1 MTDLSTPSGSAQV
14 AVATLDGRFFRPPL
28 PDGHVLRPR
37 LCERLSAGLA
47 GRLLLVSAPAGFGKS
62 SLAVE
67 FCQGL
72 PAHWQSLWLGL
83 SPRDSDPGRFLER
96 LLEGL
101 QDYFPHL
108 GRQSL
113 GLLKMRQR
121 HQPFAFEEWLDGL
134 LDELAVHLSTAT
146 PLLLVLDDYH
156 LAQGPVLDRCLQ
168 FFLNHLP
175 DGLLVMVTSRQRP
188 DWHLARLRLSRQLLE
203 LHEQDLRL
211 THDEALSLLDRHSSS
226 LRGEA
231 LENLIQRSEGWVAG
245 LRFWLLAASEAGT
258 DGALPQSL
266 HGGEGLIRDYL
277 LEEVID
283 CLPAE
288 VQSFLYDTAPQE
300 RFCSELCDAVRDAHD
315 SGEILRFLLAHQV
328 FLVPLDEHGHWYRYH
343 HLFSDLLRTRPTSQS
358 MVPAASLH
366 LRACRWFNAQ
376 GLLDEAVEQALR
388 AGHLD
393 VAANLVQNLSEE
405 QLLAEQNVGMLLRWK
420 MDLPDSLLISTPRLI
435 VLYSWALGMACQL
448 DAAEELASHLSRF
461 LPAPSATAQKSM
473 LAQWLALSGIIAR
486 GRGNRELTLRYC
498 REALDS
504 LPSKRYGQ
512 RLMCLSTLSNLA
524 IADGD
529 LWRARGLNRES
540 LELAQRVGNPLFEAL
555 AHYDRARVL
564 QARGEICR
572 ALEEV
577 RQGLQRLQSLS
588 AQRLYAVRA
597 RLTLY
602 EGFLLAL
609 RMQPQSA
616 RVRLQAGLSE
626 ARACRDISV
635 LIGHCVIARLEGSS
649 GEFAKAF
656 AELAEAER
664 LMHIWDVPPIYYL
677 AMITLVKCELWLAQ
691 GRTDLAEAWL
701 ARLGQ
706 TYNGEN
712 AAAPPEFHPQLPLHI
727 ELQQALLEVIQGQ
740 PMLAEGR
747 LNALLEHGQ
756 QSGRQMLS
764 AMALTQKVALLLGS
778 GREPEAR
785 KALAQALDA
794 AGGGVL
800 QPFEG
805 LLAEHPDWL
814 RGQLQLC
821 PPTPV
826 SLSLSEK
833 LPALASRSAVESC
846 VAAEQLSAREL
857 AVLRLI
863 AQGCSNQEISDQLFI
878 SLHTVKTHASHINS
892 KLGVERRTQAVARAK
907 ELGVLG

>member
-1 MTDLSTPSGSAQV
+1 MTDLSPLPGPASITV
-14 AVATLDGRFFRPPL
+14 AALDGRFFRPPL
-28 PDGHVLRPR
+28 PDGYVLRPR
-37 LCERLSAGLA
+37 LCQRLQAGLG

-67 FCQGL
+67 FCQSL

-101 QDYFPHL
+101 QDYFPAL
-108 GRQSL
+108 GAGAL

-134 LDELAVHLSTAT
+134 LDELALHLDPAA

-211 THDEALSLLDRHSSS
+211 THDEALTLLDRHSSS

-231 LENLIQRSEGWVAG
+231 LESLIQRSEGWVAG
-245 LRFWLLAASEAGT
+245 LRFWLLAVAEAGN
-258 DGALPQSL
+258 DAALPQAL
-266 HGGEGLIRDYL
+266 NGGEGLIRDYL

-288 VQSFLYDTAPQE
+288 VQSFLYETAPQE
-300 RFCSELCDAVRDAHD
+300 RFCSELCDAVREAHD
-315 SGEILRFLLAHQV
+315 SAEILRFLLAHQV

-343 HLFSDLLRTRPTSQS
+343 HLFSDLLRSRPIAQA
-358 MVPAASLH
+358 MVPNATLH

-435 VLYSWALGMACQL
+435 VLYSWALGLACQL

-486 GRGNRELTLRYC
+486 GRGHRELTLRYC
-498 REALDS
+498 SEALES
-504 LPSKRYGQ
+504 LPAKRYGQ

-564 QARGEICR
+564 QSRGEILR
-572 ALEEV
+572 ALDEV
-577 RQGLQRLQSLS
+577 HQGLERLRGLS
-588 AQRLYAVRA
+588 PQRLYAVRA

-602 EGFLLAL
+602 EGFLLAMRL
-609 RMQPQSA
+609 QPQAA
-616 RVRLQAGLSE
+616 RLRLLAGIGE

-635 LIGHCVIARLEGSS
+635 LIGHCVIARLDGASH
-649 GEFAKAF
+649 EFAKAF

-691 GRTDLAEAWL
+691 GRIDLAEAWL

-706 TYNGEN
+706 TYTGEN
-712 AAAPPEFHPQLPLHI
+712 AAAPPEFHPQLPLHV
-727 ELQQALLEVIQGQ
+727 ELQQALLDVIQRQ

-747 LNALLEHGQ
+747 LNVLHENGQ
-756 QSGRQMLS
+756 RTGRQLLS
-764 AMALTQKVALLLGS
+764 VMALTQKVALLLSS

-785 KALAQALDA
+785 KVLSQALEAA
-794 AGGGVL
+794 AGGVY
-800 QPFEG
+800 QPFDA
-805 LLAEHPDWL
+805 LLKSHADWM
-814 RGQLQLC
+814 RGQLQPLSC
-821 PPTPV
+821 NAVGQQLLTHFPTAAPR
-826 SLSLSEK
+826 
-833 LPALASRSAVESC
+833 PAVESS
-846 VAAEQLSAREL
+846 ATEQLSSREL

-863 AQGCSNQEISDQLFI
+863 AQGCSNQEISEQLFI

-907 ELGVLG
+907 ALGLLL

>member
-1 MTDLSTPSGSAQV
+1 MTDLSPLPGPASITV
-14 AVATLDGRFFRPPL
+14 AALDGRFFRPPL
-28 PDGHVLRPR
+28 PDGYVLRPR
-37 LCERLSAGLA
+37 LCQRLQAGLG

-67 FCQGL
+67 FCQSL

-101 QDYFPHL
+101 QDYFPAL
-108 GRQSL
+108 GAGAL

-134 LDELAVHLSTAT
+134 LDELALHLDPAA

-211 THDEALSLLDRHSSS
+211 THDEALTLLDRHSSS

-231 LENLIQRSEGWVAG
+231 LESLIQRSEGWVAG
-245 LRFWLLAASEAGT
+245 LRFWLLAVAEAGN
-258 DGALPQSL
+258 DAALPQAL
-266 HGGEGLIRDYL
+266 NGGEGLIRDYL

-288 VQSFLYDTAPQE
+288 VQSFLYETAPQE
-300 RFCSELCDAVRDAHD
+300 RFCSELCDAVREAHD
-315 SGEILRFLLAHQV
+315 SAEILRFLLAHQV

-343 HLFSDLLRTRPTSQS
+343 HLFSDLLRSRPIAQA
-358 MVPAASLH
+358 MVPNATLH

-435 VLYSWALGMACQL
+435 VLYSWALGLACQL

-486 GRGNRELTLRYC
+486 GRGHRELTLRYC
-498 REALDS
+498 SEALES
-504 LPSKRYGQ
+504 LPAKRYGQ

-564 QARGEICR
+564 QSRGEILR
-572 ALEEV
+572 ALDEV
-577 RQGLQRLQSLS
+577 HQGLERLRGLS
-588 AQRLYAVRA
+588 PQRLYAVRA

-602 EGFLLAL
+602 EGFLLAMRL
-609 RMQPQSA
+609 QPQAA
-616 RVRLQAGLSE
+616 RVRLLAGIGE

-635 LIGHCVIARLEGSS
+635 LIGHCVIARLDGAS

-691 GRTDLAEAWL
+691 GRIDLAEAWL

-706 TYNGEN
+706 TYTGEN
-712 AAAPPEFHPQLPLHI
+712 AAAPPEFHPQLPLHV
-727 ELQQALLEVIQGQ
+727 ELQQALLDVIQGQ

-747 LNALLEHGQ
+747 LNVLHENGQ
-756 QSGRQMLS
+756 RTGRQLLS
-764 AMALTQKVALLLGS
+764 VMALTQKVALLLSS

-785 KALAQALDA
+785 KVLSQALEAA
-794 AGGGVL
+794 AGGVY
-800 QPFEG
+800 QPFDA
-805 LLAEHPDWL
+805 LLKSHADWM
-814 RGQLQLC
+814 RGQLQALSC
-821 PPTPV
+821 NAVSQQLLTHFPTVAPRP
-826 SLSLSEK
+826 S
-833 LPALASRSAVESC
+833 VENSTT
-846 VAAEQLSAREL
+846 EQLSSREL

-863 AQGCSNQEISDQLFI
+863 AQGCSNQEISEQLFI

-907 ELGVLG
+907 ALGLLL

>member
-1 MTDLSTPSGSAQV
+1 
-14 AVATLDGRFFRPPL
+14 LDGRFFRPPL
-28 PDGHVLRPR
+28 PDGYVLRPR
-37 LCERLSAGLA
+37 LCERLQAGLA

-67 FCQGL
+67 FCQSL

-101 QDYFPHL
+101 QDYFPAL
-108 GRQSL
+108 GAGAL

-134 LDELAVHLSTAT
+134 LDELTLHLDPAA

-175 DGLLVMVTSRQRP
+175 DGLLVMITSRQRP

-203 LHEQDLRL
+203 LHETDLRL
-211 THDEALSLLDRHSSS
+211 THDEALTLLDRHSSS

-245 LRFWLLAASEAGT
+245 LRFWLLAVSEAGS
-258 DGALPQSL
+258 DGALPQAL
-266 HGGEGLIRDYL
+266 NGGEGLIRDYL

-288 VQSFLYDTAPQE
+288 VQAFLYDTAPQE

-315 SGEILRFLLAHQV
+315 SAEILRFLQAHQV

-343 HLFSDLLRTRPTSQS
+343 HLFSDLLRSRPIAQA
-358 MVPAASLH
+358 MVPTATLH

-435 VLYSWALGMACQL
+435 VLYSWALGLACQL
-448 DAAEELASHLSRF
+448 DAAEELSSHLSRF

-486 GRGNRELTLRYC
+486 GRGHRELTIRYC
-498 REALDS
+498 TEALES
-504 LPSKRYGQ
+504 LPAKRYGQ

-564 QARGEICR
+564 QSRGEILR
-572 ALEEV
+572 ALDEV
-577 RQGLQRLQSLS
+577 HQGLGRLRGLS
-588 AQRLYAVRA
+588 PQRLYAVRA

-602 EGFLLAL
+602 EGFLLAMRL
-609 RMQPQSA
+609 QPQAA
-616 RVRLQAGLSE
+616 RVRLLAGISE

-635 LIGHCVIARLEGSS
+635 LIGHCVIARLDGGS

-706 TYNGEN
+706 TYTGER
-712 AAAPPEFHPQLPLHI
+712 AAAPPEFHPQLPLHV
-727 ELQQALLEVIQGQ
+727 ELQQALLDLNQGQ

-747 LNALLEHGQ
+747 LNVLHENGQ
-756 QSGRQMLS
+756 QTGRQLLS
-764 AMALTQKVALLLGS
+764 VMALTQKVALLLAG
-778 GREPEAR
+778 GRETEAR
-785 KALAQALDA
+785 KALGQALEA
-794 AGGGVL
+794 AAGGVL
-800 QPFEG
+800 QPFDALMKGHEN
-805 LLAEHPDWL
+805 WL
-814 RGQLQLC
+814 RSQLQ
-821 PPTPV
+821 T
-826 SLSLSEK
+826 S
-833 LPALASRSAVESC
+833 PALTGQQLLEHFPPATSRPAVDC
-846 VAAEQLSAREL
+846 AVAEQLSSREL

-863 AQGCSNQEISDQLFI
+863 AQGCSNQQISEQLFI

-907 ELGVLG
+907 ELGVLQ

>member
-1 MTDLSTPSGSAQV
+1 MTDLSPLPGPASVT
-14 AVATLDGRFFRPPL
+14 VATLDGRFFRPPL
-28 PDGHVLRPR
+28 PDGYVLRPR
-37 LCERLSAGLA
+37 LCERLQAGLA

-67 FCQGL
+67 FCQSL

-101 QDYFPHL
+101 QDYFPQL
-108 GRQSL
+108 GSRAL

-134 LDELAVHLSTAT
+134 LDELTLHLDSAA

-211 THDEALSLLDRHSSS
+211 TYDEALTLLDRHSSS

-245 LRFWLLAASEAGT
+245 LRFWLLAVAEAGN
-258 DGALPQSL
+258 DAALPQAL
-266 HGGEGLIRDYL
+266 NGGEGLIRDYL

-288 VQSFLYDTAPQE
+288 VQAFLYDTAPQE
-300 RFCSELCDAVRDAHD
+300 RFCSELCDAVREAHD
-315 SGEILRFLLAHQV
+315 SAEILRFLLAHQV

-343 HLFSDLLRTRPTSQS
+343 HLFSDLLRSRPIAQA
-358 MVPAASLH
+358 MVPTATLH

-435 VLYSWALGMACQL
+435 VLYSWALGLACQL
-448 DAAEELASHLSRF
+448 DAAEELSSHLSRF

-486 GRGNRELTLRYC
+486 GRGHRELTIRYC
-498 REALDS
+498 TEALES
-504 LPSKRYGQ
+504 LPAKRYGQ

-564 QARGEICR
+564 QARGEILR
-572 ALEEV
+572 ALDEV
-577 RQGLQRLQSLS
+577 HQGLERLRGLS
-588 AQRLYAVRA
+588 PQRLYAVRA

-602 EGFLLAL
+602 EGFLLAMRL
-609 RMQPQSA
+609 QPQAA
-616 RVRLQAGLSE
+616 RVRLLAGIGE

-635 LIGHCVIARLEGSS
+635 LIGHCVIARLDGSC

-706 TYNGEN
+706 TYTGER
-712 AAAPPEFHPQLPLHI
+712 AAAPPEFHPQLPLHV
-727 ELQQALLEVIQGQ
+727 ELQQALLDVIQGQ

-747 LNALLEHGQ
+747 LNVLHENGQ
-756 QSGRQMLS
+756 QTGRQLLS
-764 AMALTQKVALLLGS
+764 VMALTQKVALLLVG

-785 KALAQALDA
+785 KALSQALEA
-794 AGGGVL
+794 ATGGVA
-800 QPFEG
+800 QPFD
-805 LLAEHPDWL
+805 LLVKEHGDWL
-814 RGQLQLC
+814 RGQLVAIASTAVSQQLLEHL
-821 PPTPV
+821 PV
-826 SLSLSEK
+826 
-833 LPALASRSAVESC
+833 PAARP
-846 VAAEQLSAREL
+846 VAEVSVAEQLSSREL

-863 AQGCSNQEISDQLFI
+863 AQGCSNQQISEQLFI

-907 ELGVLG
+907 ELGLLA

>member
-1 MTDLSTPSGSAQV
+1 MTDLSPLPGPASV
-14 AVATLDGRFFRPPL
+14 AVATLGGRFFRPPL

-37 LCERLSAGLA
+37 LCERLSAGLG

-72 PAHWQSLWLGL
+72 PEHWQSLWLGL

-101 QDYFPHL
+101 QEYFPQL
-108 GRQSL
+108 GRQAL

-134 LDELAVHLSTAT
+134 LDELAVHLSPGN

-211 THDEALSLLDRHSSS
+211 THDEALTLLDRHSIS

-231 LENLIQRSEGWVAG
+231 LESLIQRSEGWVAG
-245 LRFWLLAASEAGT
+245 LRFWLLAASEAGSE
-258 DGALPQSL
+258 GALPQSL
-266 HGGEGLIRDYL
+266 YGGEGLIRDYL

-300 RFCSELCDAVRDAHD
+300 RFCSELCDAVREAHD
-315 SGEILRFLLAHQV
+315 SAEILRFLLAHQV

-343 HLFSDLLRTRPTSQS
+343 HLFSDLLRSRPTAQA
-358 MVPAASLH
+358 MVPTASLH

-435 VLYSWALGMACQL
+435 VLYSWALGLACQL

-498 REALDS
+498 TEALES
-504 LPSKRYGQ
+504 LPAKRYGQ

-524 IADGD
+524 IADSD

-564 QARGEICR
+564 QARGEILR
-572 ALEEV
+572 SLDEV
-577 RQGLQRLQSLS
+577 RQGLQRLQGLS
-588 AQRLYAVRA
+588 PQRLYAVRA

-609 RMQPQSA
+609 RLQPQAA
-616 RVRLQAGLSE
+616 RARLLAGLAE

-691 GRTDLAEAWL
+691 GRTDLADAWL

-706 TYNGEN
+706 TYNGEHP
-712 AAAPPEFHPQLPLHI
+712 AAPPEFHPQLPLHI
-727 ELQQALLEVIQGQ
+727 ELQQAVLDVMKGQ

-747 LNALLEHGQ
+747 LNALHEHGQ
-756 QSGRQMLS
+756 HSGRQMLS
-764 AMALTQKVALLLGS
+764 VMALSQKIILLLAG
-778 GREPEAR
+778 GRESEAR
-785 KALAQALDA
+785 KALAQALEA
-794 AGGGVL
+794 AAGGVL
-800 QPFEG
+800 QPFDP
-805 LLAEHPDWL
+805 LLTEHPDWL

-821 PPTPV
+821 APTAV
-826 SLSLSEK
+826 SQSLSEK
-833 LPALASRSAVESC
+833 LPAMTSRPMLEASP
-846 VAAEQLSAREL
+846 AAEQLSTREM

>member
-1 MTDLSTPSGSAQV
+1 MTDLSPLPGPASITV
-14 AVATLDGRFFRPPL
+14 AALDGRFFRPPL
-28 PDGHVLRPR
+28 PDGYVLRPR
-37 LCERLSAGLA
+37 LCERLQAGLG

-67 FCQGL
+67 FCQSL
-72 PAHWQSLWLGL
+72 PAQWQSLWLGL

-101 QDYFPHL
+101 QDYFPAL
-108 GRQSL
+108 GAGAL

-134 LDELAVHLSTAT
+134 LDELALQLDPAA

-211 THDEALSLLDRHSSS
+211 THDEALTLLDRHSSS

-245 LRFWLLAASEAGT
+245 LRFWLLAVSEAGN
-258 DGALPQSL
+258 DAALPQAL
-266 HGGEGLIRDYL
+266 NGGEGLIRDYL

-283 CLPAE
+283 CLPVE
-288 VQSFLYDTAPQE
+288 VQSFLYETAPQE
-300 RFCSELCDAVRDAHD
+300 RFCSELCDAVREAHD
-315 SGEILRFLLAHQV
+315 SAEILRFLLAHQV

-343 HLFSDLLRTRPTSQS
+343 HLFSDLLRSRPIAQA
-358 MVPAASLH
+358 MVPTATLH

-435 VLYSWALGMACQL
+435 VLYSWALGLACQL
-448 DAAEELASHLSRF
+448 DAAEELSSHLSRF

-486 GRGNRELTLRYC
+486 GRGHRELTLRYC
-498 REALDS
+498 TEALES
-504 LPSKRYGQ
+504 LPAKRYGQ

-564 QARGEICR
+564 QSRGEILR
-572 ALEEV
+572 ALDEV
-577 RQGLQRLQSLS
+577 QQGLERLRGLS
-588 AQRLYAVRA
+588 PQRLYAVRA

-602 EGFLLAL
+602 EGFLLAMRL
-609 RMQPQSA
+609 QHQAA
-616 RVRLQAGLSE
+616 RVRLVAGIAE

-635 LIGHCVIARLEGSS
+635 LIGHCVIARLDGAS

-706 TYNGEN
+706 TYTGER
-712 AAAPPEFHPQLPLHI
+712 AAAPPEFHPQLPLHV
-727 ELQQALLEVIQGQ
+727 ELQQALLDMLRGQ

-747 LNALLEHGQ
+747 LNALHENGQ
-756 QSGRQMLS
+756 QTGRQLLS
-764 AMALTQKVALLLGS
+764 VMALTQKVALLLQTG

-785 KALAQALDA
+785 RALGQALEA
-794 AGGGVL
+794 AAGGVL
-800 QPFEG
+800 QPFDTLYKG
-805 LLAEHPDWL
+805 HGDWL
-814 RGQLQLC
+814 RGQLQ
-821 PPTPV
+821 TSV
-826 SLSLSEK
+826 SSSGQQLLEYF
-833 LPALASRSAVESC
+833 PSAAVRQ
-846 VAAEQLSAREL
+846 AAESGGTEPLSSREL

-863 AQGCSNQEISDQLFI
+863 AQGCSNQEISEQLFI

>member
-1 MTDLSTPSGSAQV
+1 MTDLSPLPGPASV
-14 AVATLDGRFFRPPL
+14 AVAALDGRFFRPPL
-28 PDGHVLRPR
+28 PDGYVLRPR
-37 LCERLSAGLA
+37 LCERLQAGLG

-67 FCQGL
+67 FCQSL

-101 QDYFPHL
+101 QDYFPAL
-108 GRQSL
+108 GAGAL

-134 LDELAVHLSTAT
+134 LDELTRHLDPGA

-211 THDEALSLLDRHSSS
+211 TYDEALTLLDRHSSS

-245 LRFWLLAASEAGT
+245 LRFWLLAVAEAGN
-258 DGALPQSL
+258 DAALPQAL
-266 HGGEGLIRDYL
+266 NGGEGLIRDYL

-288 VQSFLYDTAPQE
+288 VQAFLYDTAPQE
-300 RFCSELCDAVRDAHD
+300 RFCSELCDAVREAHD
-315 SGEILRFLLAHQV
+315 SAEILRFLLAHQV

-343 HLFSDLLRTRPTSQS
+343 HLFSDLLRSRPIAQA
-358 MVPAASLH
+358 MVPTATLH

-435 VLYSWALGMACQL
+435 VLYSWALGLACQL
-448 DAAEELASHLSRF
+448 DAAEELSSHLSRF

-486 GRGNRELTLRYC
+486 GRGHRELTIRYC
-498 REALDS
+498 TEALES
-504 LPSKRYGQ
+504 LPAKRYGQ

-564 QARGEICR
+564 QARGEILR
-572 ALEEV
+572 ALDEV
-577 RQGLQRLQSLS
+577 HQGLERLRGLS
-588 AQRLYAVRA
+588 PQRLYAVRA

-602 EGFLLAL
+602 EGFLLAMRL
-609 RMQPQSA
+609 QPQAA
-616 RVRLQAGLSE
+616 RVRLSAGIGE

-635 LIGHCVIARLEGSS
+635 LIGHCVIARLDGSS

-706 TYNGEN
+706 TYTGER
-712 AAAPPEFHPQLPLHI
+712 AAAPPEFHPQLPLHV
-727 ELQQALLEVIQGQ
+727 ELQQALLDMIQGQ

-747 LNALLEHGQ
+747 LNVLHENGQ
-756 QSGRQMLS
+756 QTGRQLLS
-764 AMALTQKVALLLGS
+764 VMALTQKVALLLAG

-785 KALAQALDA
+785 KVLSLALEA
-794 AGGGVL
+794 AAGGVL
-800 QPFEG
+800 QPFDA
-805 LLAEHPDWL
+805 LVKEHADWM
-814 RGQLQLC
+814 RGQLASLASASVAQHLLEHL
-821 PPTPV
+821 PV
-826 SLSLSEK
+826 SV
-833 LPALASRSAVESC
+833 ARAVADC
-846 VAAEQLSAREL
+846 VVTEQLSSREL

-863 AQGCSNQEISDQLFI
+863 AQGCSNQEISEQLFI

-907 ELGVLG
+907 ALGVLS

>member
-1 MTDLSTPSGSAQV
+1 MTDLSPLPGPASITV
-14 AVATLDGRFFRPPL
+14 AALDGRFFRPPL
-28 PDGHVLRPR
+28 PDGYVLRPR
-37 LCERLSAGLA
+37 LCQRLQAGLG

-67 FCQGL
+67 FCQSL

-101 QDYFPHL
+101 QDYFPAL
-108 GRQSL
+108 GAGAL

-134 LDELAVHLSTAT
+134 LDELALHLDPAA

-211 THDEALSLLDRHSSS
+211 THDEALTLLDRHSSS

-231 LENLIQRSEGWVAG
+231 LESLIQRSEGWVAG
-245 LRFWLLAASEAGT
+245 LRFWLLAVAEAGN
-258 DGALPQSL
+258 DAALPQAL
-266 HGGEGLIRDYL
+266 NGGEGLIRDYL

-288 VQSFLYDTAPQE
+288 VQSFLYETAPQE
-300 RFCSELCDAVRDAHD
+300 RFCSELCDAVREAHD
-315 SGEILRFLLAHQV
+315 SAEILRFLLAHQV

-343 HLFSDLLRTRPTSQS
+343 HLFSDLLRSRPIAQA
-358 MVPAASLH
+358 MVPNATLH

-435 VLYSWALGMACQL
+435 VLYSWALGLACQL

-486 GRGNRELTLRYC
+486 GRGHRELTLRYC
-498 REALDS
+498 SEALES
-504 LPSKRYGQ
+504 LPAKRYGQ

-564 QARGEICR
+564 QSRGEILR
-572 ALEEV
+572 ALDEV
-577 RQGLQRLQSLS
+577 HQGLERLRGLS
-588 AQRLYAVRA
+588 PQRLYAVRA

-602 EGFLLAL
+602 EGFLLAMRL
-609 RMQPQSA
+609 QPQAA
-616 RVRLQAGLSE
+616 RVRLLAGIGE

-635 LIGHCVIARLEGSS
+635 LIGHCVIARLDGAS

-691 GRTDLAEAWL
+691 GRIDLAEAWL

-706 TYNGEN
+706 TYTGEH
-712 AAAPPEFHPQLPLHI
+712 AAAPPEFHPQLPLHV
-727 ELQQALLEVIQGQ
+727 ELQQALLDVIQGQ

-747 LNALLEHGQ
+747 LNVLHENGQ
-756 QSGRQMLS
+756 RTGRQLLS
-764 AMALTQKVALLLGS
+764 VMALTQKVALLLSS
-778 GREPEAR
+778 GREPDAR
-785 KALAQALDA
+785 KVLSQALEAA
-794 AGGGVL
+794 AGGVF
-800 QPFEG
+800 QPFDA
-805 LLAEHPDWL
+805 LLKSHADWM
-814 RGQLQLC
+814 RGQLQALTC
-821 PPTPV
+821 NAVGQQLLTHFPTAAPR
-826 SLSLSEK
+826 
-833 LPALASRSAVESC
+833 PAVESS
-846 VAAEQLSAREL
+846 ATEQLSSREL

-863 AQGCSNQEISDQLFI
+863 AQGCSNQEISEQLFI

-907 ELGVLG
+907 ALGLLL

>member
-1 MTDLSTPSGSAQV
+1 MTDLSPLPGPASITV
-14 AVATLDGRFFRPPL
+14 AALDGRFFRPPL
-28 PDGHVLRPR
+28 PDGYVLRPR
-37 LCERLSAGLA
+37 LCQRLQAGLG

-67 FCQGL
+67 FCQSL

-101 QDYFPHL
+101 QDYFPAL
-108 GRQSL
+108 GAGAL

-134 LDELAVHLSTAT
+134 LDELALHLDPAA

-211 THDEALSLLDRHSSS
+211 THDEALTLLDRHSSS

-231 LENLIQRSEGWVAG
+231 LESLIQRSEGWVAG
-245 LRFWLLAASEAGT
+245 LRFWLLAVAEAGN
-258 DGALPQSL
+258 DAALPQAL
-266 HGGEGLIRDYL
+266 NGGEGLIRDYL

-288 VQSFLYDTAPQE
+288 VQSFLYETAPQE
-300 RFCSELCDAVRDAHD
+300 RFCSELCDAVREAHD
-315 SGEILRFLLAHQV
+315 SAEILRFLLAHQV

-343 HLFSDLLRTRPTSQS
+343 HLFSDLLRSRPIAQA
-358 MVPAASLH
+358 MVPNATLH

-435 VLYSWALGMACQL
+435 VLYSWALGLACQL

-486 GRGNRELTLRYC
+486 GRGHRELTLRYC
-498 REALDS
+498 SEALES
-504 LPSKRYGQ
+504 LPAKRYGQ

-564 QARGEICR
+564 QSRGEILR
-572 ALEEV
+572 ALDEV
-577 RQGLQRLQSLS
+577 HQGLERLRGLS
-588 AQRLYAVRA
+588 PQRLYAVRA

-602 EGFLLAL
+602 EGFLLAMRL
-609 RMQPQSA
+609 QPQAA
-616 RVRLQAGLSE
+616 RVRLLAGIGE

-635 LIGHCVIARLEGSS
+635 LIGHCVIARLDGAS

-691 GRTDLAEAWL
+691 GRIDLAEAWL

-706 TYNGEN
+706 TYTGEN
-712 AAAPPEFHPQLPLHI
+712 AAAPPEFHPQLPLHV
-727 ELQQALLEVIQGQ
+727 ELQQALLDVIQGQ

-747 LNALLEHGQ
+747 LNVLHENGQ
-756 QSGRQMLS
+756 RTGRQLLS
-764 AMALTQKVALLLGS
+764 VMALTQKVALLLSS

-785 KALAQALDA
+785 KTLNLALEAA
-794 AGGGVL
+794 AGGVF
-800 QPFEG
+800 QPFDA
-805 LLAEHPDWL
+805 LLKNQTDWM
-814 RGQLQLC
+814 RGQLQTLTC
-821 PPTPV
+821 NAVSQQLLTHFPTAAPRP
-826 SLSLSEK
+826 S
-833 LPALASRSAVESC
+833 VENSTT
-846 VAAEQLSAREL
+846 EQLSSREL

-863 AQGCSNQEISDQLFI
+863 AQGCSNQEISEQLFI

-907 ELGVLG
+907 ALGLLL

>member
-1 MTDLSTPSGSAQV
+1 MTDLSPPPGPASV
-14 AVATLDGRFFRPPL
+14 AVAALDGRFYRPPL

-37 LCERLSAGLA
+37 LCERLSAGLD

-67 FCQGL
+67 FCQSL
-72 PAHWQSLWLGL
+72 PGHWQSLWLGL

-101 QDYFPHL
+101 QDYYPQL

-203 LHEQDLRL
+203 LNEQDLRL

-231 LENLIQRSEGWVAG
+231 LETLIQRSEGWVAG

-258 DGALPQSL
+258 HGALPQTL

-288 VQSFLYDTAPQE
+288 VQAFLYDTAPQE

-315 SGEILRFLLAHQV
+315 SAEILRFLAAHQV

-343 HLFSDLLRTRPTSQS
+343 HLFSDLLRSRPAAQS

-435 VLYSWALGMACQL
+435 VLYSWALGLACQL
-448 DAAEELASHLSRF
+448 DAAEELAAHLSRF

-498 REALDS
+498 TEALES
-504 LPSKRYGQ
+504 LPAKRYGQ

-529 LWRARGLNRES
+529 LWRARNLNRDS

-555 AHYDRARVL
+555 THYDRARVL
-564 QARGEICR
+564 QARGEILR
-572 ALEEV
+572 SMDEV
-577 RQGLQRLQSLS
+577 RQGLRRLHGLS
-588 AQRLYAVRA
+588 PQRLYAVRA

-609 RMQPQSA
+609 RLQPHAA
-616 RVRLQAGLSE
+616 RQRLQVGLNE

-691 GRTDLAEAWL
+691 GRMDLAEAWL

-706 TYNGEN
+706 TYNGEHP
-712 AAAPPEFHPQLPLHI
+712 AAPPEFHPQLPLHI

-756 QSGRQMLS
+756 QTGRQMLS
-764 AMALTQKVALLLGS
+764 AMALTQKISLLLGT

-785 KALAQALDA
+785 KALSQALDA
-794 AGGGVL
+794 AAGGIL
-800 QPFEG
+800 QPFER
-805 LLAEHPDWL
+805 LLAEHPDWI
-814 RGQLQLC
+814 RGQLLGGASTTVAQDL
-821 PPTPV
+821 V
-826 SLSLSEK
+826 EK
-833 LPALASRSAVESC
+833 LPAQSTRSALE
-846 VAAEQLSAREL
+846 AAPVSEQLSTREL

>member
-1 MTDLSTPSGSAQV
+1 MTDLSPLPGPASITV
-14 AVATLDGRFFRPPL
+14 AALDGRFFRPPL
-28 PDGHVLRPR
+28 PDGYVLRPR
-37 LCERLSAGLA
+37 LCQRLQAGLG

-67 FCQGL
+67 FCQSL

-101 QDYFPHL
+101 QDYFPAL
-108 GRQSL
+108 GAGAL

-134 LDELAVHLSTAT
+134 LDELALHLDPAA

-211 THDEALSLLDRHSSS
+211 THDEALTLLDRHSSS

-231 LENLIQRSEGWVAG
+231 LESLIQRSEGWVAG
-245 LRFWLLAASEAGT
+245 LRFWLLAVAEAGN
-258 DGALPQSL
+258 DAALPQAL
-266 HGGEGLIRDYL
+266 NGGEGLIRDYL

-288 VQSFLYDTAPQE
+288 VQSFLYETAPQE
-300 RFCSELCDAVRDAHD
+300 RFCSELCDAVREAHD
-315 SGEILRFLLAHQV
+315 SAEILRFLLAHQV

-343 HLFSDLLRTRPTSQS
+343 HLFSDLLRSRPIAQA
-358 MVPAASLH
+358 MVPNATLH

-388 AGHLD
+388 AGHFD

-435 VLYSWALGMACQL
+435 VLYSWALGLACQL

-486 GRGNRELTLRYC
+486 GRGHRELTLRYC
-498 REALDS
+498 SEALES
-504 LPSKRYGQ
+504 LPAKRYGQ

-564 QARGEICR
+564 QSRGEILR
-572 ALEEV
+572 ALDEV
-577 RQGLQRLQSLS
+577 HQGLERLRGLS
-588 AQRLYAVRA
+588 PQRLYAVRA

-602 EGFLLAL
+602 EGFLLAMRL
-609 RMQPQSA
+609 QPQAA
-616 RVRLQAGLSE
+616 RVRLLAGIGE

-635 LIGHCVIARLEGSS
+635 LIGHCVIARLDGAS

-691 GRTDLAEAWL
+691 GRIDLAEAWL

-706 TYNGEN
+706 TYTGEN
-712 AAAPPEFHPQLPLHI
+712 AAAPPEFHPQLPLHV
-727 ELQQALLEVIQGQ
+727 ELQQALLDVIQGQ

-747 LNALLEHGQ
+747 LNVLHENGQ
-756 QSGRQMLS
+756 RTGRQLLS
-764 AMALTQKVALLLGS
+764 VMALTQKVALLLSS

-785 KALAQALDA
+785 KVLSQALEAA
-794 AGGGVL
+794 AGGVY
-800 QPFEG
+800 QPFDA
-805 LLAEHPDWL
+805 LLKSHADWM
-814 RGQLQLC
+814 RGQLQALSC
-821 PPTPV
+821 NAVSQQLLTHFPTVAPRP
-826 SLSLSEK
+826 S
-833 LPALASRSAVESC
+833 VENSTT
-846 VAAEQLSAREL
+846 EQLSSREL

-863 AQGCSNQEISDQLFI
+863 AQGCSNQEISEQLFI

-907 ELGVLG
+907 ALGLLL

>member
-1 MTDLSTPSGSAQV
+1 MTDLSPLPGPASV
-14 AVATLDGRFFRPPL
+14 AVAALDGRFFRPPL

-37 LCERLSAGLA
+37 LCERLQAGLG

-67 FCQGL
+67 FCQSL

-101 QDYFPHL
+101 QDYFPQL
-108 GRQSL
+108 GSRAL

-134 LDELAVHLSTAT
+134 LDELAQHLDPAT

-175 DGLLVMVTSRQRP
+175 EGLLVMVTSRQRP

-211 THDEALSLLDRHSSS
+211 THDEALTLLDRHSTS

-245 LRFWLLAASEAGT
+245 LRFWLLAASEAGSEA
-258 DGALPQSL
+258 ALPQAL
-266 HGGEGLIRDYL
+266 NGGEGLIRDYL

-283 CLPAE
+283 CLPIE

-300 RFCSELCDAVRDAHD
+300 RFCSELCDAVREAHD
-315 SGEILRFLLAHQV
+315 SAEILRFLQAHQV

-343 HLFSDLLRTRPTSQS
+343 HLFSDLLRSRPVAQA
-358 MVPAASLH
+358 MVPTATLH

-435 VLYSWALGMACQL
+435 VLYSWALGLACQL
-448 DAAEELASHLSRF
+448 DAAEELSSHLSRF

-486 GRGNRELTLRYC
+486 GRGHRELTLKYC
-498 REALDS
+498 SEALES
-504 LPSKRYGQ
+504 LPAKRYGQ
-512 RLMCLSTLSNLA
+512 RLMCLSTLSNPA

-564 QARGEICR
+564 QARGEILR
-572 ALEEV
+572 SLDEV
-577 RQGLQRLQSLS
+577 HQGLERLRGLS
-588 AQRLYAVRA
+588 PQRLYAVRA

-602 EGFLLAL
+602 EGFLLAMRL
-609 RMQPQSA
+609 QPQLA
-616 RVRLQAGLSE
+616 RVRLLAGLSE

-635 LIGHCVIARLEGSS
+635 LIGHCVIARLDGAS

-701 ARLGQ
+701 TRLGQ
-706 TYNGEN
+706 TYTGER
-712 AAAPPEFHPQLPLHI
+712 AAPPPEFHPQLPLHV
-727 ELQQALLEVIQGQ
+727 ELQQALLDVIQGQ

-747 LNALLEHGQ
+747 LNVLHENGQ
-756 QSGRQMLS
+756 QTGRQLLS
-764 AMALTQKVALLLGS
+764 VMALTQKVTLLLAS
-778 GREPEAR
+778 GREAEAR
-785 KALAQALDA
+785 KALNQALEA
-794 AGGGVL
+794 AAGGVL
-800 QPFEG
+800 QPFEVLVKG
-805 LLAEHPDWL
+805 HVDWL
-814 RGQLQLC
+814 RGQLLTSPTLAGQQLLQHF
-821 PPTPV
+821 PPAVPR
-826 SLSLSEK
+826 
-833 LPALASRSAVESC
+833 PAVESSTT
-846 VAAEQLSAREL
+846 EQLSSREL

-863 AQGCSNQEISDQLFI
+863 AQGCSNQEISEQLFI

-907 ELGVLG
+907 ELGVLQ